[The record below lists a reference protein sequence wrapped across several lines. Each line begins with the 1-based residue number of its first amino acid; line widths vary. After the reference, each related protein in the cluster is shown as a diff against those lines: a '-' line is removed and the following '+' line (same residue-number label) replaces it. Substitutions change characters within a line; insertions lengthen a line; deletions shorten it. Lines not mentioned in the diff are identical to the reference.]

1 MDDPRQPVMKPGLK
15 FDETFALRFV
25 HSRATIYYSNYSS
38 YTDTGKIV
46 YLDNNWL
53 ELLKDNG
60 EQLVIPVA
68 AVRII
73 KLLEATDKS
82 YEATTLLRPSGPET
96 TAGS

>member
-1 MDDPRQPVMKPGLK
+1 MNDQQQIDSNPAAK
-15 FDETFALRFV
+15 FDEKFALRFV

-38 YTDTGKIV
+38 YTDTGKIT
-46 YLDNNWL
+46 YLDNHWL

-73 KLLEATDKS
+73 KLIEATDKS
-82 YEATTLLRPSGPET
+82 HEATTLLRPSGPET
-96 TAGS
+96 TADS